1 LVIESDK
8 GKSNIPWRKK
18 EVRQLKER
26 LEAENVILRKF
37 QLLVPKKICM
47 SSSHKR
53 ELENMHAHKN
63 NYQCHTQTIRYGT
76 STKQNRHIIEN
87 S

>member
-1 LVIESDK
+1 MKVIRESLIFLGEK
-8 GKSNIPWRKK
+8 KKLGNRK
-18 EVRQLKER
+18 R

-37 QLLVPKKICM
+37 QLLIPKKICM
-47 SSSHKR
+47 SSNHKR

-63 NYQCHTQTIRYGT
+63 HYQCHTQTIRFGT
-76 STKQNRHIIEN
+76 STTQNRHIIEN

>member
-1 LVIESDK
+1 MKVIRESLIFLGEK
-8 GKSNIPWRKK
+8 KKLGNRK
-18 EVRQLKER
+18 R

-47 SSSHKR
+47 SSNHKR

-76 STKQNRHIIEN
+76 STTQNRHIIEN

>member
-1 LVIESDK
+1 MVIESDK
-8 GKSNIPWRKK
+8 GKSLEKK
-18 EVRQLKER
+18 KKKKVRQLKER
-26 LEAENVILRKF
+26 LEPENVILRKF

-47 SSSHKR
+47 SSNHKR

-87 S
+87 N